1 MSVTHQVCFRAGPV
15 VIEPLRFQGRLV
27 QLEPL
32 EHAHLPA
39 LLEVACRGREAF
51 ALTFV
56 PDDATAMRSY
66 VDSALADARDG
77 KAVPFATIERATGRV
92 VGSTRF
98 GNIERW
104 AWPADHPLRRL
115 RDRPDAV
122 EIGWTWLDPAAQRT
136 GINVEAKLLML
147 TYAFEEWQVH
157 RVSLMTDAR
166 NVRCREAIL
175 RLGAVLDGV
184 LRMARP
190 GSAGAIRDTAAYS
203 MLATEW
209 PTCKAALLAR
219 LR

>member
-1 MSVTHQVCFRAGPV
+1 M
-15 VIEPLRFQGRLV
+15 IEPLRFQGRLV

-32 EHAHLPA
+32 AHAHVPA
-39 LLEVACRGREAF
+39 LLEVAHRGRQAF
-51 ALTFV
+51 ALTHV

-92 VGSTRF
+92 VGATRF

-104 AWPADHPLRRL
+104 DWPADHPLRRL
-115 RDRPDAV
+115 QDRPDAA

-147 TYAFEEWQVH
+147 THAFEEWQVH

-175 RLGAVLDGV
+175 RLGASLDGV
-184 LRMARP
+184 LRVARP
-190 GSAGAIRDTAAYS
+190 GSDGAIRDTAAYS
-203 MLATEW
+203 ILAAEW

>member
-1 MSVTHQVCFRAGPV
+1 M
-15 VIEPLRFQGRLV
+15 IESLRFQGRLV

-32 EHAHLPA
+32 APAHVAA
-39 LLEVACRGREAF
+39 LLEVAHRGREAF
-51 ALTFV
+51 ALTYV
-56 PDDATAMRSY
+56 PDDAAAMRSY
-66 VDSALADARDG
+66 VDSALADASDG

-92 VGSTRF
+92 VGATRF

-104 AWPADHPLRRL
+104 DWPADHPLRRL

-147 TYAFEEWQVH
+147 THAFEEWQVH

-175 RLGAVLDGV
+175 RLGASLDGV
-184 LRMARP
+184 LRVARP
-190 GSAGAIRDTAAYS
+190 GSDGAIRDTAAYS
-203 MLATEW
+203 ILAAEW
-209 PTCKAALLAR
+209 PTCKAALRAR